1 MSGLLDLIKPA
12 TGYVTII
19 AAVVIG
25 LHLNWQDGYDQ
36 GYAMAQG
43 EGKTAITKLRLEF
56 SQEQQRIA
64 EATAKA
70 ATKALE
76 NLHAEQDRGD
86 QLATQLADA
95 KAKFRK
101 TTDQLNEEIAR
112 VTTLYRRNL
121 ESPPEPL
128 PAGVFTVGFVRVWN
142 SANGINTSMH
152 AQQTQQAPSGAATAP
167 DGTGAADSLD
177 SGVTQPLVLANQIR
191 NGELHSSCRAQLN
204 RLIDWTLNGSN

>member
-1 MSGLLDLIKPA
+1 MNGLLNLIKPA
-12 TGYVTII
+12 TWYVGVI

-36 GYAMAQG
+36 GYAKALG
-43 EGKTAITKLRLEF
+43 EGETAIAKLRLEH

-70 ATKALE
+70 ANQAVEDLRV
-76 NLHAEQDRGD
+76 QRDRGD
-86 QLATQLADA
+86 LLATQLADV
-95 KAKFRK
+95 KESFRK
-101 TTDQLNEEIAR
+101 NTDQLKGEIAR
-112 VTTLYRRNL
+112 VTTLYRRTL
-121 ESPPEPL
+121 KSAPEPL

-142 SANGINTSMH
+142 NANGIGTSVP
-152 AQQTQQAPSGAATAP
+152 AQQARQAASGIATPP
-167 DGTGAADSLD
+167 DGAGAADSLD

-191 NGELHSSCRAQLN
+191 NGELHSSCRVQLN

>member
-1 MSGLLDLIKPA
+1 MNGLLDLLKPA
-12 TGYVTII
+12 TWYVGII
-19 AAVVIG
+19 AAVVLG

-36 GYAMAQG
+36 GFAKAQG
-43 EGKTAITKLRLEF
+43 EGETAITQLRLEY
-56 SQEQQRIA
+56 SQEQQGIA
-64 EATAKA
+64 DALAKA
-70 ATKALE
+70 ANLALE
-76 NLHAEQDRGD
+76 NLRAEQDRGD
-86 QLATQLADA
+86 QIASQLVDA
-95 KAKFRK
+95 KESFRK
-101 TTDQLNEEIAR
+101 TTDRLNGEIAR
-112 VTTLYRRNL
+112 VTTLYRRTL

-142 SANGINTSMH
+142 KANGISTSMP
-152 AQQTQQAPSGAATAP
+152 AQQTQQASSGTATPP